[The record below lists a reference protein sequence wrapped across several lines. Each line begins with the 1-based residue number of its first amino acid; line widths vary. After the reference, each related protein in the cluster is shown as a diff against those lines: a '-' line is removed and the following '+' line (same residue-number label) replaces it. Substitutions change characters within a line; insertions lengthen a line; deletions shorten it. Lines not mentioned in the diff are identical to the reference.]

1 MRFKSQI
8 TIKRLRAP
16 VVAFDLKLESSDTQ
30 LAGTASTNC
39 RVRRLR
45 LLAQTQDDKMLSD
58 GKMQGDDQMDH
69 PQQ

>member
-30 LAGTASTNC
+30 LAAHGLHKLQSPA
-39 RVRRLR
+39 
-45 LLAQTQDDKMLSD
+45 AQNLGRQKPPRYRDR
-58 GKMQGDDQMDH
+58 
-69 PQQ
+69 